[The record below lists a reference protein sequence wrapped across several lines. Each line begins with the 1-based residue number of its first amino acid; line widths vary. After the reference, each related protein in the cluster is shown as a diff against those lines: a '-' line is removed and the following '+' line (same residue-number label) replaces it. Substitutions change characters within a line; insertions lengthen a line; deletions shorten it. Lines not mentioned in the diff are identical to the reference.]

1 VGFAV
6 PARALPAVRRN
17 RVRRL
22 MRAAFRAEQHLLEEQ
37 LRRARSSLEGVL
49 VYRPKQ
55 KHEVRKLGLQDVRDD
70 LARIVRLVCE
80 RL

>member
-1 VGFAV
+1 MGFAV
-6 PARALPAVRRN
+6 PSRTLPAVRRN

-22 MRAAFRAEQHLLEEQ
+22 MRAAFRAEQPPLEDR

-49 VYRPKQ
+49 VYRPRQ
-55 KHEVRKLGLQDVRDD
+55 KHEVRTLGLQDVRDD
-70 LARIVRLVCE
+70 FARIVRLVCE